1 MKQILR
7 PLFITFIIVVLLSCT
22 ACTKVTD
29 LLNKPL
35 DAEPIDQSIIVET
48 DQTNESTV
56 IIGFQLT
63 ELHKNRQAG
72 GPVEPET
79 ETIVNR
85 ITSSNQ
91 DENGNPELIVTSV
104 EEIIDS
110 SDVSLWDGSIASDFS
125 AGRGVADDPYQ
136 IASSAELAYLSQ
148 QVARKNEY
156 VNTYFIQTA
165 NLDLNNI
172 DWLPIGGE
180 HRVVLSGE
188 STLKA
193 TTTVFKGH
201 YNGNGF
207 FLCHL
212 KTDIERSET
221 GLFGSVANGSLEN
234 ISVYQSDVQGT
245 KNVGGIVGKA
255 VSEVITA
262 CYYHGKL
269 TCASQLGGGI
279 AGSIVSAQVNSCGNM
294 ASIYCNLPVELYSI
308 GRELGAWIGG
318 ITGSAS
324 YSDITDCFNSGAVQG
339 FAVAMGGIVG
349 DISSRVS
356 LERCFNTGAIS
367 SSCEA
372 FVGGIIGSGRAF
384 TRGIADEVENSII
397 DCYNLGKISAQNAH
411 GVGGIAGYLL
421 QYHRLENCYNVGQL
435 TNGSAAGSVDIY
447 DPIYGIFNY
456 YSFAQVTGAIVGE
469 AVQLSSTLGNL
480 YYKGDS
486 GVLACG
492 TLNTENNW
500 VTTTAASMTI
510 AGMASPNFAIAL
522 GDNFKADTGNINQGY
537 PILITIN
544 YNRLLTD

>member
-7 PLFITFIIVVLLSCT
+7 LPVMILIIAVLLNCT
-22 ACTKVTD
+22 ACIKVTD

-35 DAEPIDQSIIVET
+35 DGDSTDLNPTAETEEPQKPTPV
-48 DQTNESTV
+48 
-56 IIGFQLT
+56 IGFQLT

-72 GPVEPET
+72 GSVEPES
-79 ETIVNR
+79 ETLVNM
-85 ITSSNQ
+85 IPSDA
-91 DENGNPELIVTSV
+91 DENGQREVIITSV
-104 EEIIDS
+104 EEIIIS
-110 SDVSLWDGSIASDFS
+110 SDVSLWDGSIASGFG

-136 IASSAELAYLSQ
+136 ITSPAELAYLSE
-148 QVARKNEY
+148 QVARKSEY
-156 VNTYFIQTA
+156 ANTYFIQTA
-165 NLDLNNI
+165 NLDLNNFE
-172 DWLPIGGE
+172 WLPIGGE
-180 HRVVLSGE
+180 HSVVLSNE
-188 STLKA
+188 SALKKA
-193 TTTVFKGH
+193 TTVFKGH

-212 KTDIERSET
+212 KTDIGRNET

-234 ISVYQSDVQGT
+234 INVYQSDVQGT

-255 VSEVITA
+255 ISEVITA

-269 TCASQLGGGI
+269 TCASQFGGGI
-279 AGSIVSAQVNSCGNM
+279 AGSIASTQINSCGNM
-294 ASIYCNLPVELYSI
+294 ASIRCNLPVELYSI
-308 GRELGAWIGG
+308 GREFGAWIGG

-324 YSDITDCFNSGAVQG
+324 YSTITDSFNTGTVQG
-339 FAVAMGGIVG
+339 FAIAMGGIAG

-421 QYHRLENCYNVGQL
+421 QYHRLENCYHAGQL
-435 TNGSAAGSVDIY
+435 TNGNAAGSVDIY
-447 DPIYGIFNY
+447 DPIYGTFDY
-456 YSFAQVTGAIVGE
+456 YSFAQVTGAIIGE

-480 YYKGDS
+480 YYRDDS

-492 TLNTENNW
+492 TLNPENSW
-500 VTTTAASMTI
+500 VTATTASMTV
-510 AGMASPNFAIAL
+510 AGMSSPNFAIAL
-522 GDNFKADTGNINQGY
+522 GNNFKADTGGINQGY

-544 YNRLLTD
+544 YNKLLTD